1 MGRSL
6 YCMLWQW
13 GGDGVG
19 RVSCSKLM
27 NDDDVEDVGPG
38 GGKEGGKGDEEAREQ
53 HQVILEIVLGAWL
66 CQSLPCF
73 VCFDRM
79 YLRLFDGRT
88 LGSRK
93 ILRQPPPLTT
103 SVRFCCSVYSSG
115 CASRL

>member
-1 MGRSL
+1 
-6 YCMLWQW
+6 
-13 GGDGVG
+13 
-19 RVSCSKLM
+19 LM

-93 ILRQPPPLTT
+93 ILRQQSLV
-103 SVRFCCSVYSSG
+103 SAFVARFTVVGARQGCKYLNSWSHGRALVFSG
-115 CASRL
+115 RCDLRIQCL